1 MAHMTF
7 TLTLPYFQRNLQP
20 VFLCRAS
27 TYYILLFVSL
37 VILQTNR
44 HRTQLLQTF
53 YFENPFHSSPFQVK
67 RFKKPCVRKCIFCQS
82 TESAPPFLLGGKHS
96 VPNFEKGGIRKKCL
110 LRRGGGGGGGSCQ
123 KRFFKI
129 KYGFESSIF
138 KR

>member
-96 VPNFEKGGIRKKCL
+96 GWDQKKMFAEEG
-110 LRRGGGGGGGSCQ
+110 RGGGGSCQ